1 MARKMTAGEAL
12 VKHWHDELNKVS
24 KRMGATVEFDAFE
37 VDILERMR
45 GAEDRK
51 ATLLALAAGPECS
64 TSQALKISAEVRQL
78 DMNIVRLGREIVV
91 DPEAGRR
98 SSGHAR
104 VAGSSGWTD
113 ARRARLADRNR
124 RVGGGA

>member
-1 MARKMTAGEAL
+1 MARKMTAGDKL
-12 VKHWHDELNKVS
+12 VKHWHDELAKVAT
-24 KRMGATVEFDAFE
+24 RMGATVEFDGYE
-37 VDILERMR
+37 IDILERMR

-51 ATLLALAAGPECS
+51 STLLALLDDPECS
-64 TSQALKISAEVRQL
+64 TSQALKISSEVRQL

-98 SSGHAR
+98 TSGHAKL
-104 VAGSSGWTD
+104 AGATGWTD
-113 ARRARLADRNR
+113 SRRARLADKNR